1 MTLTYILL
9 FTFLGSIGSVL
20 IASLF
25 LLCKHKTQ
33 KKLIPILVTFATGAL
48 LGSAFLG
55 LIPESLEHL
64 SAKNVFTT
72 VLGGIL
78 FFFFLEKLIRVH
90 HCHNVDCH
98 SHDKSLGK
106 MIFVG
111 DALHNFIDGLMIAGA
126 FLVSIPAGIMVALA
140 VIIHEI
146 PQELGDF
153 GIFLHSGYSKK
164 KALVMNTISS
174 ATAFVGAGVGY
185 IAFQQVHEFVP
196 YVMALAAASFI
207 YIALVDL
214 SPELHKQTKL
224 SHSFQQIFLLIL
236 GVGVI
241 ALVSQFHGH

>member
-25 LLCKHKTQ
+25 LLCKGNTQ
-33 KKLIPILVTFATGAL
+33 KKLVPILITFATGAL

-64 SAKNVFTT
+64 SADKVLPT

-78 FFFFLEKLIRVH
+78 FFFFLEKIIRVH
-90 HCHNVDCH
+90 HCHNVDCN

-126 FLVSIPAGIMVALA
+126 FLVSIPAGIMVAVA

-153 GIFLHSGYSKK
+153 GIFLHSGYSKR
-164 KALVMNTISS
+164 KAMVMNLLSS
-174 ATAFVGAGVGY
+174 ATAFIGAGVGY
-185 IAFQQVHEFVP
+185 IAFQKAHEFVP
-196 YVMALAAASFI
+196 YVMAFAAASFI
-207 YIALVDL
+207 YIALADL

-224 SHSFQQIFLLIL
+224 SHSLQQIFLLLL
-236 GVGVI
+236 GVGII
-241 ALVSQFHGH
+241 ALVGHLH